1 MKSESHTD
9 PNRGPLIEFFDGLAE
24 NWDEAEQNPAE
35 TLRRVEG
42 LRDLLNLGEGDDLLE
57 VGCGTGQLTGWLAD
71 RVSPGGVVAVDF
83 SQKMLDLAKTKS
95 PRAEFRLMDV
105 CHDALE
111 PNRFDVA
118 FCFHSFPHFRDQPAA
133 VRNLAA
139 ALKSSGRML
148 VVHLNSRQGIND
160 FHDKIGGPVAGHHL
174 PDDEG
179 WDTLLSDV
187 RLEKTMLTDIEGL
200 FLLEAVKV

>member
-1 MKSESHTD
+1 MKSEPQNHS
-9 PNRGPLIEFFDGLAE
+9 NRGPSIEFFDRLAE
-24 NWDEAEQNPAE
+24 NWDENEQNPAE
-35 TLRRVEG
+35 TVRRIDAM
-42 LRDLLNLGEGDDLLE
+42 RDLLNLDEGTDLLE

-71 RVSPGGVVAVDF
+71 QVAPGSVVAVDF

-95 PRAEFRLMDV
+95 DRAEFHLMDV

-118 FCFHSFPHFRDQPAA
+118 FCFHCFPHFRNQ
-133 VRNLAA
+133 AA
-139 ALKSSGRML
+139 ALDNLAGSLRPGGRML

-174 PDDEG
+174 PDDAG
-179 WDTLLSDV
+179 WDTLLSDAK
-187 RLEKTMLTDIEGL
+187 LEKTMLTDVEGL
-200 FLLEAVKV
+200 FLLEAVKG